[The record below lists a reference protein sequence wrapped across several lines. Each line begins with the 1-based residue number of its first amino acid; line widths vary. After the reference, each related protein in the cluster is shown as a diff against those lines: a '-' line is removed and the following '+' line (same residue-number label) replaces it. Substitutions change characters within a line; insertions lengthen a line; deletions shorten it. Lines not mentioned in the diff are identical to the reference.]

1 MRPIKI
7 VTDSCSVLTKDLRE
21 KFNIDYLQMNTVMDG
36 KETPASLDW
45 EYYSPQD
52 LYNTIRDGNRVTTT
66 QVPAPTLEKFF
77 KQWLEEG
84 FDIIYVACSGKLSGS
99 VNTGKVVA
107 EELLADYPDAK
118 IACIDSINAC
128 MGEAQVAI
136 KAAEHRNNGLPFEEI
151 VEKTEAVRNNVNQFV
166 TVHNLNALKA
176 AGRVTGSSAFFGNLL
191 GVKPILISD
200 TEGYNVPI
208 KKVKG
213 RINSLQE
220 LADLTVEGIENVEDQ
235 IILIAH
241 ADCLEEAEEVEKM
254 IKEKLP
260 NATTHIGYIGPIIGA
275 SIGADA
281 IGVFSWGKNV
291 ERFKQS

>member
-1 MRPIKI
+1 MRPIK
-7 VTDSCSVLTKDLRE
+7 VATDSCSDLTKDLRE
-21 KFNIDYLQMNTVMDG
+21 KYNIDYLQMNTVKDG

-45 EYYSPQD
+45 EYFSPQD

-66 QVPAPTLEKFF
+66 QVPAPTFEKFF
-77 KQWLEEG
+77 KQWLDEG

-107 EELLADYPDAK
+107 EELLKDYPDAK

-128 MGEAQVAI
+128 MGEGQVAI
-136 KAAEHRNNGLPFEEI
+136 KAADLRNSGLAFDEI
-151 VEKTEAVRNNVNQFV
+151 VEQTNAVRNNVNQFV

-200 TEGYNVPI
+200 PEGYNVPI

-213 RINSLQE
+213 RFNSLE
-220 LADLTVEGIENVEDQ
+220 EIVNLTVEAVEDVENQ
-235 IILIAH
+235 TILIAH
-241 ADCLEEAEEVEKM
+241 ADCIEEAEDVEKM

-260 NATTHIGYIGPIIGA
+260 NANTHIGYIGPIIGA

-281 IGVFSWGKNV
+281 IGIFSWGKNV